1 MHVTPFLALVQE
13 APSTGGSA
21 PAGGGAP
28 AGGPSGGSLF
38 DLAIPMVLCLAV
50 FWFVMINPERK
61 ARKKLEALRSSL
73 KKGDKVVLSSG
84 LHGTVAQ
91 VQEGVVTLQV
101 DEGVRLKYAV
111 AAVQNVLE
119 SSSSEK

>member
-1 MHVTPFLALVQE
+1 MNAPIHFALVQD
-13 APSTGGSA
+13 A
-21 PAGGGAP
+21 PAAGGAP
-28 AGGPSGGSLF
+28 AGGSTAQQGSSLF
-38 DLAIPMVLCLAV
+38 DLVIPMVLCLAV

-61 ARKKLEALRSSL
+61 ARKKLEELRSGL

-101 DEGVRLKYAV
+101 DEGVRLKYAI
-111 AAVQNVLE
+111 AAVQSVLE
-119 SSSSEK
+119 PATSEKS

>member
-1 MHVTPFLALVQE
+1 MTSTPLFALVQE
-13 APSTGGSA
+13 APAGG
-21 PAGGGAP
+21 PTQTGGAP
-28 AGGPSGGSLF
+28 QGGGLL

-61 ARKKLEALRSSL
+61 ARKKLEELRAGL

-101 DEGVRLKYAV
+101 DEGVRLKYAL

-119 SSSSEK
+119 PSTSEK

>member
-1 MHVTPFLALVQE
+1 MQPTILLALVQE
-13 APSTGGSA
+13 APA
-21 PAGGGAP
+21 AGGAQQPGAAP
-28 AGGPSGGSLF
+28 QAGSWM

-61 ARKKLEALRSSL
+61 ARKKLEALRSNL

-111 AAVQNVLE
+111 AAVQSVLE

>member
-1 MHVTPFLALVQE
+1 MHASIFLALLQD
-13 APSTGGSA
+13 A
-21 PAGGGAP
+21 PAGGAP
-28 AGGPSGGSLF
+28 AGGAAPTSSLF
-38 DLAIPMVLCLAV
+38 DLVIPMVLCLAV

-61 ARKKLEALRSSL
+61 ARKKLEEMRGAL
-73 KKGDKVVLSSG
+73 KKGDKVILSSG

-111 AAVQNVLE
+111 AAIQSVIE
-119 SSSSEK
+119 PAATTEK